1 MRRILLRL
9 PLLIT
14 LLTLCHSLT
23 AQVEVGADQI
33 EQILTYTAGKR
44 VALTVNHTSVLSN
57 PQHTHLVDTL
67 LAKGVQVTQ
76 PLPLSTD
83 FAALPMLELPSG
95 RA

>member
-1 MRRILLRL
+1 MRRILLRI

-76 PLPLSTD
+76 LFTPEHGLRGTAD
-83 FAALPMLELPSG
+83 DGAAI
-95 RA
+95 R